1 MDDRSY
7 LGPLWVQLLGLDG
20 VLVGLGELTHLE
32 VGSGPCKKNG
42 SGLIESKWKSYQ
54 KYDESN
60 CSELCFLK
68 IVAS

>member
-32 VGSGPCKKNG
+32 VGSGPCKKT
-42 SGLIESKWKSYQ
+42 EV
-54 KYDESN
+54 D
-60 CSELCFLK
+60 
-68 IVAS
+68 